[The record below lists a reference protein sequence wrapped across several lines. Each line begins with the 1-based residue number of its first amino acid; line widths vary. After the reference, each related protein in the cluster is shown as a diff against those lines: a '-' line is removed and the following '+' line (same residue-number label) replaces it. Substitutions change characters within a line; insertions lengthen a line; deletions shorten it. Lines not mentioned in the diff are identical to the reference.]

1 MLAIK
6 TILHPTD
13 FSTGSELAF
22 RLACA
27 LAQDYG
33 APLVVAHVVEVPVT
47 VYGEGV
53 LMLPPQVND
62 GALRD
67 KLNEIK
73 PRQVNVCVD
82 HYLAHGDPAS
92 EILRLAQD
100 AKADVIVMGT
110 HGRTGL
116 PRLLM
121 GSVAEQVVRKA
132 PCPVVTVK
140 SPMSSRQV
148 SVKAVPEPVGH
159 MAEVL
164 SG

>member
-1 MLAIK
+1 
-6 TILHPTD
+6 
-13 FSTGSELAF
+13 
-22 RLACA
+22 
-27 LAQDYG
+27 
-33 APLVVAHVVEVPVT
+33 
-47 VYGEGV
+47 
-53 LMLPPQVND
+53 MLPPQVND

-67 KLNEIK
+67 KLDELK
-73 PRQVNVCVD
+73 PGQDNVPVD

-148 SVKAVPEPVGH
+148 SVKAVPEPATTIGGL
-159 MAEVL
+159 AIIL
-164 SG
+164 ALLLRRRSRRCGSRR